1 MKKLKQNIAW
11 TFLDYWRGKEFKG
24 EWPTF
29 PELLKIQSYRFA
41 KRPCFTVIEDKK
53 ITLTYQEVYEKVCK
67 LTDWFIENGLK
78 KGDHVCLAG
87 KNSPEWAVTYLAI
100 LQASGVVIPIA
111 DSLHEA
117 ETINI
122 IKASDSKFAVLDD
135 EKIPYV
141 KKNFPKMT
149 IRNLNPTD
157 SKNYVYNLEA
167 KKAVKQN
174 EPATENDL
182 ALIMFTSGTTGI
194 PKGVMLTHKNIIADG
209 YIAQTNL
216 IINEFDVF
224 YALLPIHHAYTMQAA
239 FICPLEVGA
248 EIVFGKTMAVSK
260 LMKELHDGKI
270 TIMLGVPL
278 LYNKLLAGI
287 RKGIKEKGFI
297 VAGLMAFLRGVS
309 FTCKKLFK
317 INIGKK
323 IFKPVLQKANI
334 YTLRVAICGG
344 GPLAPSVFKQYQAM
358 GLDFIQGYGLTET
371 SPIIAL
377 NPVEHFKLD
386 SVGRDFS
393 PYEEIKIIN
402 ADSTKDGH
410 PVGEIAVKGP
420 MVMQGYYKMPKETAE
435 MFTDDGFLKTGDLGW
450 MDDEHYIR
458 LCGRAKNLIVT
469 SGGKNVYPEEI
480 EDAFQLCDDI
490 NQITCRGYYT
500 DEEKTA
506 EEIEVLIYA
515 SDDLYKRL
523 GLERNPET
531 MQPEVYEEIKKN
543 VSKINK
549 TLQSYEQISKI
560 TMLKEP
566 LEMTPSNKVKRNFT
580 AKTYDI

>member
-1 MKKLKQNIAW
+1 MKQLKQNISW
-11 TFLDYWRGKEFKG
+11 TFLDYWRGKEFTG

-41 KRPCFTVIEDKK
+41 KRPCFTVIEDTK

-67 LTDWFIENGLK
+67 LSDWFIENGLK

-135 EKIPYV
+135 EKIPYT
-141 KKNFPKMT
+141 KKHFPKIT

-157 SKNYVYNLEA
+157 SKNYVYNLAA
-167 KKAVKQN
+167 KKKVKQN
-174 EPATENDL
+174 EPVKEDDL

-209 YIAQTNL
+209 FIAQTNL
-216 IINEFDVF
+216 IIKETDVF

-287 RKGIKEKGFI
+287 RKGIKEKGFL
-297 VAGLMAFLRGVS
+297 VVGLMAFLRGIS
-309 FTCKKLFK
+309 FTFKKMFK

-323 IFKPVLQKANI
+323 IFKPVLKKANI

-402 ADSTKDGH
+402 ADSMKNGH

-420 MVMQGYYKMPKETAE
+420 MVMKGYYKMPKETAE
-435 MFTDDGFLKTGDLGW
+435 MFTEDGFLKTGDLGW

-480 EDAFQLCDDI
+480 EDAFQLYDDI

-523 GLERNPET
+523 GLERNPDT
-531 MQPEVYEEIKKN
+531 VQPEIYDEIKKT
-543 VSKINK
+543 VSKVNK

-560 TMLKEP
+560 TLLKEP

-580 AKTYDI
+580 AKTYEI

>member
-1 MKKLKQNIAW
+1 MNKLKQNIAW

-216 IINEFDVF
+216 IINEFDIF

-402 ADSTKDGH
+402 ADSTKDEH

>member
-216 IINEFDVF
+216 IINEFDIF

-309 FTCKKLFK
+309 FTFKKLFK

>member
-53 ITLTYQEVYEKVCK
+53 ITLTYQEVYEKICK